1 MSHNYSR
8 SLSQRVLDKL
18 TRSQSDD
25 AFNQFIHRL
34 DALNERLD
42 TLAQPSPTETSSL
55 SDDQISMLQTTLA
68 GVEKQLMRSGRE
80 QLKVNATVEAQ
91 QEQLRTTLE
100 QLEAADARREDALAE
115 LQARAMERETAA
127 RLSVVQRIMPAID
140 GLDEALRAGEALL
153 AQPVAERTRTRLE
166 RLLLVSASASSPEEQ
181 RLRDAVRAWLHGL
194 TFVRQ
199 RLLDTLRAEQVRPIA
214 ALGEPFDPELHV
226 ALHAVPADAG
236 TEPGTV
242 VAELRRGY
250 TVGDRVLRH
259 AEVAVAQEGVSKI

>member
-1 MSHNYSR
+1 MNQNYSR

-18 TRSQSDD
+18 TRAQSAASDE
-25 AFNQFIHRL
+25 AFEQFMRRL

-42 TLAQPSPTETSSL
+42 ALAQPSLADSNSPPN
-55 SDDQISMLQTTLA
+55 DQISALQTGLA
-68 GVEKQLMRSGRE
+68 SVEKQLMRSGRE
-80 QLKVNATVEAQ
+80 QLKVSAAVEAQ
-91 QEQLRTTLE
+91 QEQLRATLE
-100 QLEAADARREDALAE
+100 QLEAADARREDALGE
-115 LQARAMERETAA
+115 LQVRAAERETAA
-127 RLSVVQRIMPAID
+127 RLSVVQRILPAID

-199 RLLDTLRAEQVRPIA
+199 RLLDTLRAEQVQPIV
-214 ALGEPFDPELHV
+214 ALGEPFDPELHI
-226 ALHAVPADAG
+226 ALQAVPASIN
-236 TEPGTV
+236 TPPGTV

-259 AEVAVAQEGVSKI
+259 AEVAVAQAQV